1 MRYFDNDLFLFE
13 DEEREDGGFVKIAGD
28 DDELDT
34 DDKLYLLDDDEAEP
48 LDTYGETD
56 EDEDFD

>member
-1 MRYFDNDLFLFE
+1 MRYLDNDLFFPE
-13 DEEREDGGFVKIAGD
+13 DEEREDGGFVKIAGA

-48 LDTYGETD
+48 SDTYEETGK
-56 EDEDFD
+56 DEDFD

>member
-13 DEEREDGGFVKIAGD
+13 DEEREDGGFVKIAGA

-34 DDKLYLLDDDEAEP
+34 DDKLYMLDDDEAEP
-48 LDTYGETD
+48 LDIYEETD
-56 EDEDFD
+56 EGEDFD